1 MLFVREF
8 TTLQLATR
16 MAIGSSAGGEAPPLA
31 AAPTPA
37 ASVFGV
43 VGPFDPTQE
52 EWREYVE
59 RLVHYFI
66 ANDIVSAE
74 KKRAI
79 LLTDVGPGP
88 YRLLKTLV
96 SPKRLDELTV
106 TELVDLASKHYNPK
120 PSPIV
125 KRFEFN
131 CRSQRG
137 VRR

>member
-16 MAIGSSAGGEAPPLA
+16 MATGSSAGGEAPPLA

-43 VGPFDPTQE
+43 IGPFDPTQE
-52 EWREYVE
+52 EWREYAE

-79 LLTDVGPGP
+79 LLTASGTGTLPSSEDPGVAEEAGRADSHRVG
-88 YRLLKTLV
+88 RLSVQALQPETV
-96 SPKRLDELTV
+96 SHRQALRV
-106 TELVDLASKHYNPK
+106 
-120 PSPIV
+120 
-125 KRFEFN
+125 
-131 CRSQRG
+131 
-137 VRR
+137 